1 MFCGISIV
9 TSKGQLRH
17 TPEIVVMEFQNNGFS
32 DDCLQELS
40 VQHQKHISTTI
51 VIASSLS
58 VPDTYNFIDYTKVIY
73 YARWILMFFVD
84 MFTFVPVYLY
94 PPFSIYTGSMF
105 KPESILQS
113 NIHNFPIPS
122 SSCIINIAILE
133 LSIWRFPAM
142 RVSPISPN
150 HPFYFRMETL
160 IIFTH
165 HREMPTVAATCPG
178 PRNSTLLS

>member
-17 TPEIVVMEFQNNGFS
+17 TPEIVVMEFQKNGFS

-40 VQHQKHISTTI
+40 VQHQKHISTTT
-51 VIASSLS
+51 VIASSWS
-58 VPDTYNFIDYTKVIY
+58 VPDTYNFTDYTTSYLLCALDTHVFCGHVHFCAGLSVPTVFHLY
-73 YARWILMFFVD
+73 WVHVQARIDSSEQYTSFPNSIFILHNQHR
-84 MFTFVPVYLY
+84 
-94 PPFSIYTGSMF
+94 
-105 KPESILQS
+105 IL
-113 NIHNFPIPS
+113 
-122 SSCIINIAILE
+122 
-133 LSIWRFPAM
+133 WRFPAM